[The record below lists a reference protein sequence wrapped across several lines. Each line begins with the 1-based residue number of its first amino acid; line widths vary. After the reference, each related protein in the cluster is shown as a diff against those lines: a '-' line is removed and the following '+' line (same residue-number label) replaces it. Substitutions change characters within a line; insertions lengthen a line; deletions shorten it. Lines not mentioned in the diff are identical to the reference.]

1 MEQNISAELDD
12 QVARVRDRLER
23 SNPYT
28 RIVSLLP
35 SPGWQ
40 AAVADRHGT
49 AHLVRV
55 RYLAAIEPIH
65 MDYLIERRLV
75 AVIETDD
82 GRWTLDADVR
92 GLVYVDD
99 DRELRELGE
108 DLLRAADHD
117 EALGGR
123 DDAARAG

>member
-1 MEQNISAELDD
+1 MEQLNVSRELDG
-12 QVARVRDRLER
+12 QVERVRDRLER

-28 RIVSLLP
+28 RIVALLP

-40 AAVADRHGT
+40 AAVADRDGT

-75 AVIETDD
+75 AVIETDH

-99 DRELRELGE
+99 DAELRELGE
-108 DLLRAADHD
+108 DLLHA
-117 EALGGR
+117 GGR
-123 DDAARAG
+123 ELDDGEQQLARVD